1 MSGFGYPLEAR
12 VSLICFNSLY
22 LLSSVVGR
30 LTLFVPGFFVIKYPG
45 GALIGRTPQKFC
57 KIVVMVLFF

>member
-1 MSGFGYPLEAR
+1 MSGFGYPFEAR

-30 LTLFVPGFFVIKYPG
+30 LRDL
-45 GALIGRTPQKFC
+45 LMR
-57 KIVVMVLFF
+57 VVAVLFCVSDRDVKRSQGSGLYAWVCD